1 MKHSFNSMM
10 LVVAAAAITFTG
22 CAVASH
28 TEKAKGIDFNNYKS
42 FALMQSNNTQNNK
55 HISSDIIDN
64 NIKDAVIEQLK
75 KKGMQQVNNNADVLI
90 NYNIAAANGTKR
102 ESSPVQAY
110 PSLCFGFGGRGRFL
124 QSSVYMGNRT
134 SNIAIRKGILT
145 INMTDAKTNKLIW
158 QGWAEDEINNRNITS
173 KQAAADVKSIIKK
186 INYHG

>member
-10 LVVAAAAITFTG
+10 LVAAAAITFTS

-64 NIKDAVIEQLK
+64 NIKDALIEQLE
-75 KKGMQQVNNNADVLI
+75 KKGMQQVKNNADVLI
-90 NYNIAAANGTKR
+90 DYSVAVTKGTKR
-102 ESSPVQAY
+102 ESSSVYAY
-110 PSLCFGFGGRGRFL
+110 PSFGFGGRGRFL
-124 QSSVYMGNRT
+124 QSSVYIGNRT
-134 SNIAIRKGILT
+134 SNIAVKEGVLT

-186 INYHG
+186 NYYHG